1 MKRSLIILLI
11 LSAHA
16 YSQNIYNTQKF
27 KWSGYLKS
35 MQSWNFPDQSIIYSN
50 HLLHNRMNLKW
61 QPSTSFSMGAEWR
74 NRMISGDEVRL
85 HENYLSRLKN
95 PNDKWDASITWA
107 ETHDMVII
115 TNMERLW
122 ASYKQDNWLIRV
134 GRQRINWSTTTT
146 WNPNDIFNS
155 YNFLDFDYEE
165 RPGCDAIQTRYLI
178 HDKSNIE
185 LAVAFA
191 GNSGKSISALKYFL
205 QHNAWDIQI
214 ISGFFEDRFTLGG
227 SWAKSIGGAGW
238 KSEWQYFLKNEENIF
253 NISSEV
259 DYSFKN
265 KWYVKTGLLYNS
277 MGLTKKINSRE
288 QLQFKMTPLHQMPG
302 AWNLE
307 WMGMKEFSPIINASI
322 MIIYSPFSNIV
333 ILIPTCSFNMA
344 ENWDADIIL
353 QHFFVEEKEWNA
365 LQHNGFL
372 RIKWSF

>member
-1 MKRSLIILLI
+1 
-11 LSAHA
+11 
-16 YSQNIYNTQKF
+16 
-27 KWSGYLKS
+27 
-35 MQSWNFPDQSIIYSN
+35 MQSWHFPDQPIIYSN
-50 HLLHNRMNLKW
+50 HLLHNRINLKW
-61 QPSTSFSMGAEWR
+61 QPNTSFSLGAEWR

-85 HENYLSRLKN
+85 YQNYLSRLKN
-95 PNDKWDASITWA
+95 PNDKWDASVIW
-107 ETHDMVII
+107 THTTDII
-115 TNMERLW
+115 IVTNTERFW
-122 ASYKQDNWLIRV
+122 ASYKQDRWFIRL

-165 RPGCDAIQTRYLI
+165 RPGCDAVQTRYLI

-185 LAVAFA
+185 LAIAFA
-191 GNSGKSISALKYFL
+191 GDSGKSISALKYFL
-205 QHNAWDIQI
+205 QYRDWDLQI
-214 ISGFFEDRFTLGG
+214 ISGLFENRFTLGG
-227 SWAKSIGGAGW
+227 SWAKSIRRAGW
-238 KSEWQYFLKNEENIF
+238 KSEWQYFQQNEAHIF

-265 KWYVKTGLLYNS
+265 KWYVKAGILYNS
-277 MGLTKKINSRE
+277 MGLAKKIQNRD
-288 QLQFKMTPLHQMPG
+288 QLQFKMTPLQQMPG

-307 WMGMKEFSPIINASI
+307 LLGRKEFSPIINANI
-322 MIIYSPFSNIV
+322 MMIYSPFTNIV
-333 ILIPTCSFNMA
+333 ILIPACSINMA